1 MNTIIKLARR
11 NIWRNKRRT
20 IITATAIMF
29 AVFFSIAMDS
39 INRGIFDHMEQGMV
53 KSFMGFAQIHSNGF
67 WEDQTLDNAFIYD
80 DEMKQLPSQYKEI
93 QNFVPRL
100 ESFALAS
107 FKEGT
112 KGVLVAGI
120 DPEKENALTNL
131 KGKITQGKY
140 FSKNDSTVIIAEG
153 LADYLSVAIGDT
165 ITLISSGY
173 HGAPAGD
180 NYIIKGFVKFGSPE
194 LNKQMVYLPLATAQ
208 DFYAAENLN
217 LVTTLVVD
225 TDRPNKIHQTVA
237 KLSLDLDETYE
248 VMSYEQLIPDLIQA
262 RQMKEAGQTFMRF
275 ILYAIISFGIFGT
288 ILMMIKERQYE
299 FGVLTAIGLRRSK
312 LSLIV
317 WLETVFIGFFGVL
330 AGILISLPLVIGL
343 STNPVELTGDAAA
356 AYVEMGVE
364 PYIIASTAP
373 EIFYNQAITVF
384 FIVTLLAFY
393 PLFKISK
400 LKPVEAMRS

>member
-20 IITATAIMF
+20 FISAAAIMF
-29 AVFFSIAMDS
+29 AVFFAIAMAS
-39 INRGIFDHMEQGMV
+39 VNKGIFDHMEQGMV

-80 DEMKQLPSQYKEI
+80 ESIKKLPSKYKEV
-93 QNFVPRL
+93 QDLVPRL

-120 DPEKENALTNL
+120 DPDKENGLTKL
-131 KGKITQGKY
+131 KDKITQGEY
-140 FSKNDSTVIIAEG
+140 FSNQDSTVIIAEG
-153 LADYLSVAIGDT
+153 LADYLSVKIGDT
-165 ITLISSGY
+165 LTLISSGY
-173 HGAPAGD
+173 HGATAGD
-180 NYIIKGFVKFGSPE
+180 NYIIKGLVKFGSPE
-194 LNKQMVYLPLATAQ
+194 LNNQMVYLPLATAQ
-208 DFYAAENLN
+208 EFYAADG

-237 KLSLDLDETYE
+237 KLRKNLGETYE

-262 RQMKEAGQTFMRF
+262 RQMKEAGQTFMKF
-275 ILYAIISFGIFGT
+275 ILYIIITFGIFGT

-299 FGVLTAIGLRRSK
+299 FGVLTAIGLKRWQ
-312 LSLIV
+312 LSLVV

-330 AGILISLPLVIGL
+330 LGILISLPLVIGL
-343 STNPVELTGDAAA
+343 NTNPVELTGDAAA
-356 AYVEMGVE
+356 AYIEMGIE

-373 EIFYNQAITVF
+373 ELFYNQAIIVF
-384 FIVTLLAFY
+384 FLVTILGFY
-393 PLFKISK
+393 PLLKISK
-400 LKPVEAMRS
+400 LKPVEAMRD